1 LSSDASTLLLLLII
15 GYGCG
20 GYIYSIASSASTS
33 KVSPLNENEPWKFGL
48 FFIGSIVVELN
59 YCKKERRGERKKGK
73 RREKEGKKREGEER
87 GNERSC
93 NFDYY

>member
-1 LSSDASTLLLLLII
+1 MDDSAVTRSTARRSRLRTEEERGEGQKIKNLLGATSPGSS
-15 GYGCG
+15 G
-20 GYIYSIASSASTS
+20 GI
-33 KVSPLNENEPWKFGL
+33 
-48 FFIGSIVVELN
+48 IVVELN

-73 RREKEGKKREGEER
+73 RREKEGKKSEGEEK

>member
-1 LSSDASTLLLLLII
+1 MTYLS
-15 GYGCG
+15 G
-20 GYIYSIASSASTS
+20 
-33 KVSPLNENEPWKFGL
+33 
-48 FFIGSIVVELN
+48 FFFIVVELN